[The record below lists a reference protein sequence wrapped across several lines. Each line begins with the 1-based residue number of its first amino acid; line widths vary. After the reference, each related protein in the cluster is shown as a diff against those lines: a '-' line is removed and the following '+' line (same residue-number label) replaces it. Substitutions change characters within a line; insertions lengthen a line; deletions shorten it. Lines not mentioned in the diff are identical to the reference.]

1 MINLQVSNWNTI
13 VSSSL
18 CVSAIVILL
27 KYNAVLGDTAELD
40 VGVRHT
46 VYQASSSDI
55 GLYADAVSAV
65 SDGAVSDL
73 NVLDCVVVAS
83 SDRAD

>member
-13 VSSSL
+13 VRGSL

-40 VGVRHT
+40 IGVRHIIH
-46 VYQASSSDI
+46 QASGSDI
-55 GLYADAVSAV
+55 GFYADSVSAV
-65 SDGAVSDL
+65 GDGAVRDL

-83 SDRAD
+83 SHRAN